1 MRLIQGSGMRRAMA
15 GLVVFGLV
23 FLSASAA
30 LADLCPRVKF
40 VQLGD
45 KSLAIGWTMGIDER
59 DIDDV
64 YGVEFGGYR
73 VWVKEVWNSEEFY
86 LEREYVWG
94 EEDTEAAGYWDLEP
108 FYEDSI
114 RVYTDRHAHNAFPY
128 MVSVTAFEAGV
139 SSVNDTCLVDNSEFA
154 GIVYPRAGQQD
165 VLKKIQA
172 IPNPYRASAAW
183 EHGGE
188 RRITFV
194 RLPETATIR
203 IYTVSAKLVETLYH
217 DDPNGDNDQ
226 EDWDLKNSDDED
238 VAPGV
243 YIWAVEAP
251 GLGSI
256 TGKIMVIK

>member
-114 RVYTDRHAHNAFPY
+114 RVYTDRHAQNAFPY
-128 MVSVTAFEAGV
+128 MLSVTGH
-139 SSVNDTCLVDNSEFA
+139 L
-154 GIVYPRAGQQD
+154 R
-165 VLKKIQA
+165 
-172 IPNPYRASAAW
+172 RASARSTIHVLSTTANLQGLYIR
-183 EHGGE
+183 EPASRMFSRRFRPSRILIARAQPGSTGE
-188 RRITFV
+188 NAGSHLSGFPKQLRSASTLYQPSWLRRSIM
-194 RLPETATIR
+194 TIR
-203 IYTVSAKLVETLYH
+203 MAITIRRTGISRT
-217 DDPNGDNDQ
+217 PMTRT
-226 EDWDLKNSDDED
+226 WR
-238 VAPGV
+238 
-243 YIWAVEAP
+243 
-251 GLGSI
+251 LGSI
-256 TGKIMVIK
+256 SGQLRRRDWGASRARSW